1 MRYSPFKSSL
11 ASSIKDASIHSL
23 EATPDTVHWGH
34 WDRSLSPSITV
45 KSGDFVYVETVTH
58 HAGDAPD
65 VMMDDGI
72 RKIYEEIP
80 EDERAPGP
88 HLLTGPIYVEGAE
101 PGDIL
106 EVQIMDME
114 PRNPYGSNL
123 SAPWGYLFNE
133 VEMHE
138 QERVTIYKI
147 DDKGQ
152 WLTPAF
158 GYQYPG
164 SYNVNGRILKPDEVT
179 REETMQHMQVP
190 ARIHMGTMGTAPA
203 QDGKFSTI
211 PPGHFGGNVDN
222 WRIGADTTMYY
233 PVFNKGALLSL
244 GDAHLAQGDSELDG
258 TGVEASVNTLLRV
271 TVRKDFSF
279 TQPILETDEHW
290 FIHAFHEN
298 LEEAARQA
306 SLAAIDFLEKYYKKS
321 RREAYSFLAV
331 AGDLQITQV
340 VNENKGMH
348 MAIPKE
354 AFLPERS

>member
-34 WDRSLSPSITV
+34 WDRSLRPSLTV

-72 RKIYEEIP
+72 RAIYEAIP
-80 EDERAPGP
+80 EAEREPGP
-88 HLLTGPIYVEGAE
+88 HLLTGPIYVKGAE

-106 EVQIMDME
+106 EVQILDME

-138 QERVTIYKI
+138 QERVTIYKM

-164 SYNVNGRILKPDEVT
+164 SYNVNGRILQPNEVT
-179 REETMQHMQVP
+179 REETMTHMQVP

-233 PVFNKGALLSL
+233 PVFNDGALLSL

-258 TGVEASVNTLLRV
+258 TGVEASVNALLRV

-290 FIHAFHEN
+290 IIHAFHEN

-306 SLAAIDFLEKYYKKS
+306 SLAAIDFLEKYYNKS

-348 MAIPKE
+348 MSIPKE
-354 AFLPERS
+354 AFLPEKS